1 MSKYHIGFIGTGG
14 RSVHYARHYAAR
26 DDMEIVALADPLPH
40 NRKVFSGL
48 VDIDGK
54 AEEFDDWHAM
64 YQHRDDLDAV
74 VICSPNHVHAE
85 QAIPFLERGLPIVLE
100 KSIAITPED
109 CDRLLA
115 AADRAKRETE
125 MLS

>member
-54 AEEFDDWHAM
+54 AEEFRILVRNGRTLGNFRAPMCFRRTVLLHVG
-64 YQHRDDLDAV
+64 DAG
-74 VICSPNHVHAE
+74 I
-85 QAIPFLERGLPIVLE
+85 
-100 KSIAITPED
+100 
-109 CDRLLA
+109 
-115 AADRAKRETE
+115 
-125 MLS
+125 